1 MHFRNAQ
8 RQLPEIWIMY
18 NGAVSVRQAKIRFN
32 LRSDEAAAN
41 LLNNLVKQGRL
52 VTREI
57 DGKLKYDVPR
67 RSPAREHTG
76 D

>member
-18 NGAVSVRQAKIRFN
+18 QGAVTVRQVKIRFN
-32 LRSDEAAAN
+32 LRTDETAEN

-57 DGKLKYDVPR
+57 DGKIKYDVPR
-67 RSPAREHTG
+67 PTVRSRHG
-76 D
+76 